1 MLRRLISVY
10 GLLYAA
16 AVGWCAARMAGWNH
30 LGVVGWLPG
39 ALSLVAVTWYFHQ
52 AARLPELTPAGRRFW
67 RRLSVAT
74 LLIAPA
80 TGPFTAATVGGTRAG
95 VGPVFYVSVGLL
107 VVALALVLWSLL
119 RLPSARRSG
128 ADWLRLGMDAATVLI
143 GASTFLW
150 HFVLRP
156 QLRGGGGPGT
166 VLGLLVMCLICLLAV
181 LAVVKLMLAGTVA
194 VDPVALRL
202 LAAVVGVGAVG
213 SALVPVLGD
222 PRYAGVSNVITTTEG
237 LVAALAGFVQCRRAV
252 TVAPVPRTRPY
263 SVLPYLA
270 IGAVDALLFAAVVT
284 DNDQLA
290 VLIGTIAATVAVL
303 VRQLLAFRDN
313 AALVEQLRQHQLRLR
328 EQATHDTLTGLA
340 NRALFNETLDS
351 ETLDNATGAGE
362 PVSAILIDLDDFK
375 TVNDTLGHPVGDE
388 LLIEVARR
396 LRTAM
401 RPDDLVARLGG
412 DEFAVLLPRSDA
424 RQAAE
429 VAARIVEAL
438 SPPVRLGDRELAA
451 NASVG
456 VAERAPHDLPADLLR
471 HADVALYTA
480 KREGKGRFSVYRPD
494 PDRSVL
500 TAAIA

>member
-1 MLRRLISVY
+1 MLRRLISGF

-16 AVGWCAARMAGWNH
+16 AVGWCIARMIGWNH
-30 LGVVGWLPG
+30 LGVAGWLPG
-39 ALSLVAVTWYFHQ
+39 ALGMLAVTWYFRQ

-80 TGPFTAATVGGTRAG
+80 TGPFTAASAGGTGAG

-107 VVALALVLWSLL
+107 VVALGLVLWSLL

-128 ADWLRLGMDAATVLI
+128 ADWLRLGLDAATVLI

-156 QLRGGGGPGT
+156 QLHNGSGPAT

-181 LAVVKLMLAGTVA
+181 LAVVKLMLAGTIA
-194 VDPVALRL
+194 VDKVALRL
-202 LAAVVGVGAVG
+202 LAAVVGVGAAG

-222 PRYAGVSNVITTTEG
+222 PRYAGVSDVITTTEG
-237 LVAALAGFVQCRRAV
+237 FVAALAAVVQCRRAV
-252 TVAPVPRTRPY
+252 TVAAAPRTRPY

-270 IGAVDALLFAAVVT
+270 VGAVDALLFAAVLT
-284 DNDQLA
+284 DVDELA
-290 VLIGTIAATVAVL
+290 VLIGAVAASVAVV

-313 AALVEQLRQHQLRLR
+313 AALVEQLRQHQLKLR
-328 EQATHDTLTGLA
+328 EQATHDALTGLA
-340 NRALFNETLDS
+340 NRALFNETLDNAA
-351 ETLDNATGAGE
+351 ETGE

-375 TVNDTLGHPVGDE
+375 TVNDTLGHPVGDD

-396 LRTAM
+396 LRTAV
-401 RPDDLVARLGG
+401 RPEDLVARLGG
-412 DEFAVLLPRSDA
+412 DEFAVLLPRTDA
-424 RQAAE
+424 ERAAE
-429 VAARIVEAL
+429 VAGRIVETLAL
-438 SPPVRLGDRELAA
+438 PVRLGDRELAA

-456 VAERAPHDLPADLLR
+456 VAERARHDLPADLLR

-480 KREGKGRFSVYRPD
+480 KREGKGRFSVYRPS
-494 PDRSVL
+494 PDRSVP
-500 TAAIA
+500 TPAAA